1 MSCKQEG
8 VDEQFRGTVGGVS
21 YSLFSI
27 LETVKYLLVIILPDE
42 ETYGYLVLASV
53 TTIATG
59 TVFYMVYAFR
69 NWRGTTFAPVASSR
83 RSDGNLST
91 YGGTD
96 GEKKAAAS

>member
-1 MSCKQEG
+1 M
-8 VDEQFRGTVGGVS
+8 
-21 YSLFSI
+21 
-27 LETVKYLLVIILPDE
+27 ETVKYLLVIILPDE

-53 TTIATG
+53 TTIVTG

-69 NWRGTTFAPVASSR
+69 NWQGTTFAPVASSR

-96 GEKKAAAS
+96 GEQKAASS

>member
-1 MSCKQEG
+1 MSCQQEG
-8 VDEQFRGTVGGVS
+8 VDEQFRGTVGGGS
-21 YSLFSI
+21 YSLYSI

-53 TTIATG
+53 TTIVTG

-69 NWRGTTFAPVASSR
+69 NWEGTTFAPVASSR

-96 GEKKAAAS
+96 GEQKAAAS